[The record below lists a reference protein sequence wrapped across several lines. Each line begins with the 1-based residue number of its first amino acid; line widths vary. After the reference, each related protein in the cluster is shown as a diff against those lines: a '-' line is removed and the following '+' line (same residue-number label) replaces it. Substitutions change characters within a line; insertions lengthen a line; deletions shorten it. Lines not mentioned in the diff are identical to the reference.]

1 MNDKGC
7 PGERLK
13 TVPGKMQTRQAVRFP
28 VVLGRPKVAATLHV
42 RVVCFGFKTGSY
54 RQSRTSGV

>member
-1 MNDKGC
+1 MTDKGC

-13 TVPGKMQTRQAVRFP
+13 TVPGHDAIQAGCALP
-28 VVLGRPKVAATLHV
+28 SGSGRPKAASLHV

-54 RQSRTSGV
+54 RQSRTLEV

>member
-13 TVPGKMQTRQAVRFP
+13 TVPGFKTT
-28 VVLGRPKVAATLHV
+28 GRLCASQWFWVGLLPTTLHV
-42 RVVCFGFKTGSY
+42 RVVCFVRKTGSY
-54 RQSRTSGV
+54 RQSRTRGV